1 MNSLNR
7 ACYLTKQAINDTITE
22 LDMLLSDSY
31 SGITLLFGPLQ
42 HTLSVLN
49 LSSTSLYPI
58 MNSLNH
64 VYYLTKQAIDNAI
77 AELHTLLDDSHSG
90 ITLLFEPQIC
100 RTQVRTIHRIMCNAL
115 MCLIDMISDR
125 SAVRMTCKC

>member
-1 MNSLNR
+1 
-7 ACYLTKQAINDTITE
+7 
-22 LDMLLSDSY
+22 
-31 SGITLLFGPLQ
+31 
-42 HTLSVLN
+42 
-49 LSSTSLYPI
+49 

-100 RTQVRTIHRIMCNAL
+100 RTQVRTIHHHVQCINV
-115 MCLIDMISDR
+115 LIDMISDKPADKDEGAKAAADG
-125 SAVRMTCKC
+125 S